1 MLKKDMLH
9 ECVPRLN
16 KHLTYEKNGQNVD
29 IRHEVKEEKGIKPI
43 NLTNAPFFGQK
54 QQNDPTLHNS
64 GKSGG
69 RSKFHISP
77 KIQKKQ
83 WPPWLI
89 KLLRPITLR
98 LKRYKNVK

>member
-1 MLKKDMLH
+1 MLNKDMLH

-54 QQNDPTLHNS
+54 HQNDPALHNS
-64 GKSGG
+64 GKSGKG
-69 RSKFHISP
+69 VSFTFPLISRRSSGP
-77 KIQKKQ
+77 
-83 WPPWLI
+83 L
-89 KLLRPITLR
+89 
-98 LKRYKNVK
+98 

>member
-16 KHLTYEKNGQNVD
+16 KHLTYEKNGRNVD

-54 QQNDPTLHNS
+54 Q
-64 GKSGG
+64 
-69 RSKFHISP
+69 
-77 KIQKKQ
+77 
-83 WPPWLI
+83 
-89 KLLRPITLR
+89 
-98 LKRYKNVK
+98 